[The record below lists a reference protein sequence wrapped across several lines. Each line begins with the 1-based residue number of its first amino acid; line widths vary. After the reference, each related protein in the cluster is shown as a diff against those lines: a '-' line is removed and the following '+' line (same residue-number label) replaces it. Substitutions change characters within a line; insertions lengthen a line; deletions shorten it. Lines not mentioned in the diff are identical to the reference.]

1 MKRDVL
7 IVYLDAYN
15 QADPIFRRSLAR
27 AIGVVIK
34 TRCCVVVHGGGEG
47 VERRLEAEG
56 SEPVIQGDLV
66 IGASA
71 REEEIIHV
79 ANVEANHRLAGDL
92 TEELVPVVGL
102 QGSDRGILRLEG
114 ANLAARSAT
123 WLTQLLD
130 RGVAVVVSALATDG
144 EGGRRSVSP
153 AGAASSLARAL
164 ADAGREA
171 VILVFRRKSE
181 AFTGKKDQVVSIAE
195 HSDLEEALYAP
206 ASVVSLMAERDIPVY
221 AIDLGN
227 LLERDSALWTRVV
240 P

>member
-1 MKRDVL
+1 MKRNVL

-56 SEPVIQGDLV
+56 TEPVIEGDLV

-114 ANLAARSAT
+114 AELAARSAT
-123 WLTQLLD
+123 WLMQLLD

-144 EGGRRSVSP
+144 QGGRRAVSP
-153 AGAASSLARAL
+153 AGAAASLARAL
-164 ADAGREA
+164 ADAGRDVA
-171 VILVFRRKSE
+171 ILVFRRKSG
-181 AFTGKKDQVVSIAE
+181 AIPRKKDLVVSIGQ
-195 HSDLEEALYAP
+195 HPDLEAALYTP
-206 ASVVSLMAERDIPVY
+206 ASVVSIMAERDIPLY
-221 AIDLGN
+221 AIDLEN
-227 LLERDSALWTRVV
+227 LLERDSALWTRLV